1 MTMTTSGPRISASE
15 PSGSTVRAALNSGWT
30 LSDVYWE
37 RRLERGNQLVQDGH
51 AIRAAWH
58 FLIGDIMAL
67 LRFDDVDP
75 RRAAST
81 ANMGFALRVLG
92 LERAAR
98 RFYSMAADGWTK
110 VPDSVQNLEIRPRA
124 RSSLYHLRTEA
135 RHWDTY
141 KQNRIKRLQAFVE
154 ESGQCLD
161 CLADDEPPPHRL
173 FSRWNGEKPPM
184 FDDSRKL
191 PGACLLIASRT

>member
-1 MTMTTSGPRISASE
+1 M
-15 PSGSTVRAALNSGWT
+15 
-30 LSDVYWE
+30 
-37 RRLERGNQLVQDGH
+37 QDGH

-58 FLIGDIMAL
+58 FLVGDVMAL
-67 LRFDDVDP
+67 LRFDSGDP

-81 ANMGFALRVLG
+81 ANMGFSLRALG
-92 LERAAR
+92 LKRAAR
-98 RFYSMAADGWTK
+98 RFYSLASVGWTR
-110 VPDSVQNLEIRPRA
+110 VPDSVQHLEIRPRA
-124 RSSLYHLRTEA
+124 RSSLYHLRMEA

-161 CLADDEPPPHRL
+161 CLAADEPPPHRL
-173 FSRWNGEKPPM
+173 FSRWIGEKPPT

-191 PGACLLIASRT
+191 LGACLLIASRT